1 MSETGILLLA
11 YLILVVI
18 IFIGWSIC
26 NALFDSEKPLLNLIL
41 ICLATIQLTDYIVD
55 FLVFI
60 AEKLL

>member
-11 YLILVVI
+11 YLILVII
-18 IFIGWSIC
+18 IFIGWCIC
-26 NALFDSEKPLLNLIL
+26 TALFDSEKPLLNLIL

-60 AEKLL
+60 AKKLL

>member
-18 IFIGWSIC
+18 ISIGWCIC

-60 AEKLL
+60 AKKLL

>member
-1 MSETGILLLA
+1 MSGTGILLLV
-11 YLILVVI
+11 YLMLVLI

-60 AEKLL
+60 AQKIL

>member
-1 MSETGILLLA
+1 MSETGILLLV
-11 YLILVVI
+11 YLILVGI

-26 NALFDSEKPLLNLIL
+26 NALFDSKKPLLNLIL

-60 AEKLL
+60 AQKIL

>member
-1 MSETGILLLA
+1 MSGTGILLLA

-18 IFIGWSIC
+18 IFIGWCIC

-60 AEKLL
+60 AKKLL